1 MFIFTIHKQSSIL
14 CTFYAKNTRFAIQR
28 PRVNSNQFSNILCH
42 THSYIVN
49 RDQNVVYVL

>member
-49 RDQNVVYVL
+49 RDQNFVYVL